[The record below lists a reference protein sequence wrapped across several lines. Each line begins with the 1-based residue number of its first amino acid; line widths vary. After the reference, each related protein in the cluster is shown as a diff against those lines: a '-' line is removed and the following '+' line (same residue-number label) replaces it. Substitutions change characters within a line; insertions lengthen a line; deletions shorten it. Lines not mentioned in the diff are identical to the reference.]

1 MPIVKMPDGALVEV
15 PDNPTPEQRAAL
27 QAILEKTAQA
37 AAPAPKEE
45 VLGLGE
51 TARVVGKSLYGG
63 LTTLPRFVM
72 QAGDWLEEKMPT
84 PEWTKV
90 PIPAYKE
97 LSAADQAI
105 REAVEP
111 KTKTGKVI
119 GNIGEAA
126 VGAVASPGGMAA
138 PFRSA
143 LIGASSGAGSEA
155 SAAAFGDNA
164 LTRILGGLAG
174 GLTGGFVT
182 AAKTNR
188 GTLAREALADVRPED
203 LAVAVERM
211 KAARDAG
218 IPINLSQAMPRA
230 SNIDAYVDALANS
243 KHGRN
248 VTEQL
253 RKQPQ
258 QIAFGVE
265 EQIANLPGQI
275 RMPQVLAN
283 NAQEAATTA
292 IEIAKQNRT
301 AAWQKAFE
309 TELARLQQGPKIALA
324 EAQALAAKAADQLA
338 AAQAADAKAL
348 AARAAM
354 ERAAAV
360 KQSAEKQALEKA
372 LAAPPPI
379 PAGIGSRQGV
389 LLTDSE
395 RGQRIIDALA
405 TWEAQQAMLRG
416 QGSIVGLDGKPLQQ
430 AAKVFEP
437 PPLPPVELQAPAAQA
452 ALTEA
457 QKRSI
462 AAGLAL
468 QGTEAVPA
476 KAMQRVYQYLTD
488 LAASNP
494 NTTAEKLLLELREK
508 LVTPDGYLTD
518 ARQINDVLKDFANG
532 LKPVNLSTKGVD
544 AGVAKWVGGKVAGIR
559 DMLGESFE
567 PFKKAN
573 EVYRVHTE
581 SIVDPLKKSVV
592 GRIAGR
598 AGAQDAIEAPQAR
611 LFSVFEKGT
620 VPGATSSEILTL
632 EKAFR
637 NAGQPEVFQDAA
649 KSWIA
654 GKVSAALK
662 STDNRM
668 PENIGER
675 LRVAF
680 GDPRQLDQTSKGFED
695 VLAGL
700 ARSQGV
706 PEAPYVKGFK
716 HFMEIVSDAARRPGS
731 VRGVTPGEVKDM
743 ASEGVFKRL
752 GQVSVMTPIRQPAL
766 KWASFLEAD
775 ALSTMDKLLTSPE
788 GVATLIKL
796 GKQPPYSHAAI
807 STMATFLGTNA
818 AAQGG
823 ETNPPGITAE

>member
-1 MPIVKMPDGALVEV
+1 MPVVKMPDGALVEM

-27 QAILEKTAQA
+27 QAILSKASQA
-37 AAPAPKEE
+37 AAPTTKEE
-45 VLGLGE
+45 ASGLGE
-51 TARVVGKSLYGG
+51 TARVIGKSIYGG
-63 LTTLPRFVM
+63 LTSLPRFVM

-84 PEWTKV
+84 PEWAKV

-111 KTKTGKVI
+111 KTKAGKVI

-138 PFRSA
+138 PIRSA

-174 GLTGGFVT
+174 GLTGGLVT

-188 GTLAREALADVRPED
+188 GTLAREALSDVRPED

-265 EQIANLPGQI
+265 EQMANLPGQI

-283 NAQEAATTA
+283 NAQEAATAA
-292 IEIAKQNRT
+292 IDAAKRART
-301 AAWQKAFE
+301 NAWQKAYDDGLLQSGQLTVPE
-309 TELARLQQGPKIALA
+309 TAV
-324 EAQALAAKAADQLA
+324 A
-338 AAQAADAKAL
+338 AAY
-348 AARAAM
+348 
-354 ERAAAV
+354 
-360 KQSAEKQALEKA
+360 
-372 LAAPPPI
+372 
-379 PAGIGSRQGV
+379 
-389 LLTDSE
+389 
-395 RGQRIIDALA
+395 
-405 TWEAQQAMLRG
+405 
-416 QGSIVGLDGKPLQQ
+416 
-430 AAKVFEP
+430 
-437 PPLPPVELQAPAAQA
+437 
-452 ALTEA
+452 
-457 QKRSI
+457 QK
-462 AAGLAL
+462 
-468 QGTEAVPA
+468 
-476 KAMQRVYQYLTD
+476 LTD
-488 LAASNP
+488 LANSVP
-494 NTTAEKLLLELREK
+494 NTSKSKMLMDLRER
-508 LVTPDGYLTD
+508 LVTPEGFITEPL
-518 ARQINDVLKDFANG
+518 QLNEILKDAAG
-532 LKPVNLSTKGVD
+532 RLKPVNLATSGLD
-544 AGVAKWVGGKVAGIR
+544 AGAAKWVGKQISALR
-559 DMLGESFE
+559 DDFGAAFE
-567 PFKKAN
+567 PIQKAN
-573 EVYRVHTE
+573 AAYQAATPA
-581 SIVDPLKKSVV
+581 VDALKKSVV

-598 AGAQDAIEAPQAR
+598 AGAQDAIEAPQTT
-611 LFSVFEKGT
+611 LFRVFDKGT

-654 GKVSAALK
+654 GKVSTALK

-731 VRGVTPGEVKDM
+731 VRGVTPGEVKEM

-775 ALSTMDKLLTSPE
+775 ALSTMDKLLTTPE
-788 GVATLIKL
+788 GVATLVKL
-796 GKQPPYSHAAI
+796 GKQPPKSHAAVT
-807 STMATFLGTNA
+807 TMATFLGTNA
-818 AAQGG
+818 ATQGG

>member
-1 MPIVKMPDGALVEV
+1 MPVVKMPDGALVDM

-27 QAILEKTAQA
+27 QAILSKAPQA
-37 AAPAPKEE
+37 AAPTPKEE
-45 VLGLGE
+45 VSGLGE
-51 TARVVGKSLYGG
+51 TARVIGKSIYGG
-63 LTTLPRFVM
+63 LTSLPRFVK

-97 LSAADQAI
+97 LSAADQAV

-111 KTKTGKVI
+111 KTKVGKVI
-119 GNIGEAA
+119 GNIGEAT
-126 VGAVASPGGMAA
+126 VGAVASPGGIAA
-138 PFRSA
+138 PIRSA

-155 SAAAFGDNA
+155 SAAAFGDNT

-174 GLTGGFVT
+174 GVTGGLVT

-188 GTLAREALADVRPED
+188 GTLAREALSDARPED

-258 QIAFGVE
+258 QIAFGAE
-265 EQIANLPGQI
+265 EQMANLPGQI

-283 NAQEAATTA
+283 NAQEAATAA
-292 IEIAKQNRT
+292 IDAAKRART
-301 AAWQKAFE
+301 NAWQKAYDDGLLQSGQLTVPE
-309 TELARLQQGPKIALA
+309 TAV
-324 EAQALAAKAADQLA
+324 A
-338 AAQAADAKAL
+338 AAY
-348 AARAAM
+348 
-354 ERAAAV
+354 
-360 KQSAEKQALEKA
+360 
-372 LAAPPPI
+372 
-379 PAGIGSRQGV
+379 
-389 LLTDSE
+389 
-395 RGQRIIDALA
+395 
-405 TWEAQQAMLRG
+405 
-416 QGSIVGLDGKPLQQ
+416 
-430 AAKVFEP
+430 
-437 PPLPPVELQAPAAQA
+437 
-452 ALTEA
+452 
-457 QKRSI
+457 QK
-462 AAGLAL
+462 
-468 QGTEAVPA
+468 
-476 KAMQRVYQYLTD
+476 LTD
-488 LAASNP
+488 LANSVP
-494 NTTAEKLLLELREK
+494 NTSKSKMLTDLRER
-508 LVTPDGYLTD
+508 LVTPEGFITEPL
-518 ARQINDVLKDFANG
+518 QLNEILKDAAG
-532 LKPVNLSTKGVD
+532 RLKPVNLATSGLD
-544 AGVAKWVGGKVAGIR
+544 AGAAKWVGKQISALR
-559 DMLGESFE
+559 DDFGAAFE
-567 PFKKAN
+567 PIQKAN
-573 EVYRVHTE
+573 AAYQAATPA
-581 SIVDPLKKSVV
+581 VDALKKSVV
-592 GRIAGR
+592 GRVAGR
-598 AGAQDAIEAPQAR
+598 AGAQDALEAPQSR
-611 LFSVFEKGT
+611 LFSVFDKGT

-637 NAGQPEVFQDAA
+637 KAGQPEVYQDAA
-649 KSWIA
+649 KSWLA
-654 GKVSAALK
+654 GKVSTALK

-668 PENIGER
+668 PDNLGER

-706 PEAPYVKGFK
+706 PEASYVKGFK

-731 VRGVTPGEVKDM
+731 VRGVTPGEVKEM

-775 ALSTMDKLLTSPE
+775 ALSTMDKLLTTPE
-788 GVATLIKL
+788 GVATLVKL
-796 GKQPPYSHAAI
+796 GKQPPYSHAAVT
-807 STMATFLGTNA
+807 TMATFLGTNA
-818 AAQGG
+818 ATQGG

>member
-1 MPIVKMPDGALVEV
+1 MPVVKMPDGALVDM

-27 QAILEKTAQA
+27 QAILSKAPQA
-37 AAPAPKEE
+37 AAPTPKEE
-45 VLGLGE
+45 ASGLGE
-51 TARVVGKSLYGG
+51 TARVIGKSIYGG
-63 LTTLPRFVM
+63 LTSLPRFVK

-97 LSAADQAI
+97 LSAADQAV

-119 GNIGEAA
+119 GNIGEAT

-138 PFRSA
+138 PIRSA

-174 GLTGGFVT
+174 GVTGGLAT

-188 GTLAREALADVRPED
+188 GTLAREAVADARPED

-211 KAARDAG
+211 KTARDAG

-258 QIAFGVE
+258 QVAFGAE
-265 EQIANLPGQI
+265 EQMANLPGQI

-283 NAQEAATTA
+283 NAQEAATSA
-292 IEIAKQNRT
+292 IDAVKRART
-301 AAWQKAFE
+301 DAWQKAYDDG
-309 TELARLQQGPKIALA
+309 LLQSGQLTVPQ
-324 EAQALAAKAADQLA
+324 EAVA
-338 AAQAADAKAL
+338 AAY
-348 AARAAM
+348 
-354 ERAAAV
+354 
-360 KQSAEKQALEKA
+360 
-372 LAAPPPI
+372 
-379 PAGIGSRQGV
+379 
-389 LLTDSE
+389 
-395 RGQRIIDALA
+395 
-405 TWEAQQAMLRG
+405 
-416 QGSIVGLDGKPLQQ
+416 
-430 AAKVFEP
+430 
-437 PPLPPVELQAPAAQA
+437 
-452 ALTEA
+452 
-457 QKRSI
+457 QKL
-462 AAGLAL
+462 G
-468 QGTEAVPA
+468 
-476 KAMQRVYQYLTD
+476 D
-488 LAASNP
+488 LAASVP
-494 NTTAEKLLLELREK
+494 NTSKAKMLEDIRGRLLTEEGFITEPLQLNE
-508 LVTPDGYLTD
+508 
-518 ARQINDVLKDFANG
+518 ILKDAAG
-532 LKPVNLSTKGVD
+532 RLKPVNLATSGLD
-544 AGVAKWVGGKVAGIR
+544 AGAAKWVGKQVSALR
-559 DMLGESFE
+559 DDFGAAFE
-567 PFKKAN
+567 PIQKAN
-573 EVYRVHTE
+573 AAYQAATPA
-581 SIVDPLKKSVV
+581 VDAMKKSVV

-598 AGAQDAIEAPQAR
+598 AGAQDALESPQTK

-620 VPGATSSEILTL
+620 TPGATSSEILTL

-637 NAGQPEVFQDAA
+637 QAGQPEVYQDAA
-649 KSWIA
+649 KSWLA
-654 GKVSAALK
+654 GKVSTALK

-668 PENIGER
+668 PDNIGER

-706 PEAPYVKGFK
+706 PEAAYVKGFK
-716 HFMEIVSDAARRPGS
+716 HFMEVVSDAARRPGS
-731 VRGVTPGEVKDM
+731 VRGVTPGEVKEM

-775 ALSTMDKLLTSPE
+775 ALSTMDKLLTTPE
-788 GVATLIKL
+788 GVATLVKL
-796 GKQPPYSHAAI
+796 GKQPPYSHAAVT
-807 STMATFLGTNA
+807 TMATFLGTNA
-818 AAQGG
+818 ATQGG

>member
-1 MPIVKMPDGALVEV
+1 MPVVKMPDGALVDM
-15 PDNPTPEQRAAL
+15 PDNPTPEQLAAL
-27 QAILEKTAQA
+27 QAILSKAPQA
-37 AAPAPKEE
+37 AAPALKEE
-45 VLGLGE
+45 ASGLGE
-51 TARVVGKSLYGG
+51 TARVIGKSIYGG
-63 LTTLPRFVM
+63 LTSLPRFVM

-84 PEWTKV
+84 PEWAKV

-105 REAVEP
+105 RESVEP
-111 KTKTGKVI
+111 KTKAGKVI

-138 PFRSA
+138 PIRSA

-174 GLTGGFVT
+174 GLTGGLVT

-188 GTLAREALADVRPED
+188 GTLAREALSDVRPED

-265 EQIANLPGQI
+265 EQMANLPGQI

-283 NAQEAATTA
+283 NAQEAATAA
-292 IEIAKQNRT
+292 IDAAKRART
-301 AAWQKAFE
+301 NAWQKAYDDGLLQSGQLTVPE
-309 TELARLQQGPKIALA
+309 TAV
-324 EAQALAAKAADQLA
+324 A
-338 AAQAADAKAL
+338 AAY
-348 AARAAM
+348 
-354 ERAAAV
+354 
-360 KQSAEKQALEKA
+360 
-372 LAAPPPI
+372 
-379 PAGIGSRQGV
+379 
-389 LLTDSE
+389 
-395 RGQRIIDALA
+395 
-405 TWEAQQAMLRG
+405 
-416 QGSIVGLDGKPLQQ
+416 
-430 AAKVFEP
+430 
-437 PPLPPVELQAPAAQA
+437 
-452 ALTEA
+452 
-457 QKRSI
+457 QK
-462 AAGLAL
+462 
-468 QGTEAVPA
+468 
-476 KAMQRVYQYLTD
+476 LTD
-488 LAASNP
+488 LANSVP
-494 NTTAEKLLLELREK
+494 NTSKSKMLMDLRER
-508 LVTPDGYLTD
+508 LVTPEGFITEPL
-518 ARQINDVLKDFANG
+518 QLNEILKDAAG
-532 LKPVNLSTKGVD
+532 RLKPVNLATSGLD
-544 AGVAKWVGGKVAGIR
+544 AGAAKWVGKQISALR
-559 DMLGESFE
+559 DDFGAAFE
-567 PFKKAN
+567 PIQKAN
-573 EVYRVHTE
+573 AAYQAATPA
-581 SIVDPLKKSVV
+581 VDALKKSVV

-598 AGAQDAIEAPQAR
+598 AGAQDAIEAPQTK
-611 LFSVFEKGT
+611 LFSVFDKGT

-716 HFMEIVSDAARRPGS
+716 NFMEIVSDAARRPGS
-731 VRGVTPGEVKDM
+731 VRGVTPGEVKEM

-775 ALSTMDKLLTSPE
+775 ALSTMDKLLTTPE
-788 GVATLIKL
+788 GVATLVKL
-796 GKQPPYSHAAI
+796 GKQPPKSHAAVT
-807 STMATFLGTNA
+807 TMATFLGTNA
-818 AAQGG
+818 ATQGG
-823 ETNPPGITAE
+823 ETNSPGITAE

>member
-1 MPIVKMPDGALVEV
+1 MPVVKMPDGALVDM

-27 QAILEKTAQA
+27 QAILSKAPQA
-37 AAPAPKEE
+37 ATPATKEE
-45 VLGLGE
+45 VSGLGE
-51 TARVVGKSLYGG
+51 TARVIGKSIYGG
-63 LTTLPRFVM
+63 LTSLPRFVM

-84 PEWTKV
+84 PDWTKI

-111 KTKTGKVI
+111 KTKAGKVI

-138 PFRSA
+138 PIRSA

-174 GLTGGFVT
+174 GVTGGLAT

-188 GTLAREALADVRPED
+188 GTLAREALADARPED

-211 KAARDAG
+211 KVARDAG
-218 IPINLSQAMPRA
+218 IPINLSQAMPRG

-265 EQIANLPGQI
+265 EQMVNLPGQI

-283 NAQEAATTA
+283 NAQEAAEASIRQGMDQAT
-292 IEIAKQNRT
+292 K
-301 AAWQKAFE
+301 AWQKFAP
-309 TELARLQQGPKIALA
+309 QGAAIPEGVIANFDKQLKA
-324 EAQALAAKAADQLA
+324 MAAKYPNTAQADLINDVRS
-338 AAQAADAKAL
+338 AL
-348 AARAAM
+348 
-354 ERAAAV
+354 
-360 KQSAEKQALEKA
+360 KTGQQTT
-372 LAAPPPI
+372 
-379 PAGIGSRQGV
+379 GGSP
-389 LLTDSE
+389 LLD
-395 RGQRIIDALA
+395 
-405 TWEAQQAMLRG
+405 
-416 QGSIVGLDGKPLQQ
+416 
-430 AAKVFEP
+430 
-437 PPLPPVELQAPAAQA
+437 
-452 ALTEA
+452 
-457 QKRSI
+457 
-462 AAGLAL
+462 AAGNLINPPTK
-468 QGTEAVPA
+468 GPA
-476 KAMQRVYQYLTD
+476 
-488 LAASNP
+488 
-494 NTTAEKLLLELREK
+494 
-508 LVTPDGYLTD
+508 YLTD
-518 ARQINDVLKDFANG
+518 ALQVKGAIDDVLQNFGARKLNTPG
-532 LKPVNLSTKGVD
+532 LQ
-544 AGVAKWVGGKVAGIR
+544 GKELRRAQEIRGMFR
-559 DMLGESFE
+559 DMIDLEV
-567 PFKKAN
+567 PQLAQANKAY
-573 EVYRVHTE
+573 EAVMSGV
-581 SIVDPLKKSVV
+581 VDPLKKSVV
-592 GRIAGR
+592 GRVAGR
-598 AGAQDAIEAPQAR
+598 GGANAAQEAPQAR

-637 NAGQPEVFQDAA
+637 KAGQPEVFQDAA
-649 KSWIA
+649 KSWLA
-654 GKVSAALK
+654 GKVSSALK

-668 PENIGER
+668 PDNLGER

-700 ARSQGV
+700 ARSQGA
-706 PEAPYVKGFK
+706 PEAQYVKGFK
-716 HFMEIVSDAARRPGS
+716 NFMEIVSDAARRPGS
-731 VRGVTPGEVKDM
+731 VRGVTPGEVKEM

-775 ALSTMDKLLTSPE
+775 ALSTMDKLLTTPE
-788 GVATLIKL
+788 GVATLVKL
-796 GKQPPYSHAAI
+796 GKQPPKSHAAVT
-807 STMATFLGTNA
+807 TMATFLGTNA
-818 AAQGG
+818 ATQGG
-823 ETNPPGITAE
+823 EMNLPGITAE

>member
-1 MPIVKMPDGALVEV
+1 MPVVKMPDGALVDM

-27 QAILEKTAQA
+27 QAILSKASQA

-45 VLGLGE
+45 VSGLGE
-51 TARVVGKSLYGG
+51 TARVIGKSIYGG
-63 LTTLPRFVM
+63 LTSPPRFVM

-97 LSAADQAI
+97 LSAADQAV

-111 KTKTGKVI
+111 KTKAGKVI

-138 PFRSA
+138 PIRSA

-164 LTRILGGLAG
+164 VTRVLGGVAG
-174 GLTGGFVT
+174 GLTGGLVT

-188 GTLAREALADVRPED
+188 GTLAREALSDVRPED

-283 NAQEAATTA
+283 NAQEAATAA
-292 IEIAKQNRT
+292 IIQAK
-301 AAWQKAFE
+301 AARSKAWEKAFND
-309 TELARLQQGPKIALA
+309 ELARLQSGPTASLEAARTLAMKRADDLVSAQMADTLALKQQA
-324 EAQALAAKAADQLA
+324 EARKAIEEALN
-338 AAQAADAKAL
+338 
-348 AARAAM
+348 
-354 ERAAAV
+354 
-360 KQSAEKQALEKA
+360 
-372 LAAPPPI
+372 APPPL
-379 PAGIGSRQGV
+379 PLGGGSRNGI
-389 LLTDSE
+389 LLTGAK
-395 RGQRIIDALA
+395 RGDRINDELLS
-405 TWEAQQAMLRG
+405 WEARQAQLRG
-416 QGSIVGLDGKPLQQ
+416 EGSILGLDGKPINT
-430 AAKVFEP
+430 APTVPE
-437 PPLPPVELQAPAAQA
+437 VRLQAPAAEK
-452 ALTEA
+452 ALREA
-457 QKRSI
+457 QAKV
-462 AAGLAL
+462 AAAEKAL
-468 QGTEAVPA
+468 QGTDTVPLQ
-476 KAMQRVYQYLTD
+476 AMQKVYDRLTN
-488 LAASNP
+488 LAAQHP
-494 NTTAEKLLLELREK
+494 NTSQQRLLLDLRNR
-508 LVTPDGYLTD
+508 LVTDEGYLTN
-518 ARQINDVLKDFANG
+518 AQQINDVLKDFANE
-532 LKPVNLSTKGVD
+532 LKPVNLATKGID
-544 AGVAKWVGGKVAGIR
+544 AGTAKWVGGQVSNIR
-559 DMLGESFE
+559 DILGESFL

-573 EVYRVHTE
+573 EVFSTITE
-581 SIVDPLKKSVV
+581 STVNPLRKSVV
-592 GRIAGR
+592 GRLAGR
-598 AGAQDAIEAPQAR
+598 TGAQDAIESPQAK
-611 LFSVFEKGT
+611 LFGVFEKGT

-654 GKVSAALK
+654 GKVSTALK

-731 VRGVTPGEVKDM
+731 VRGVTPGEVKEM

-775 ALSTMDKLLTSPE
+775 ALSTMDKLLTTPE
-788 GVATLIKL
+788 GVATLVKL
-796 GKQPPYSHAAI
+796 GKQPPYSHAAV

-818 AAQGG
+818 AMQGG

>member
-1 MPIVKMPDGALVEV
+1 MPVVKMPDGQLVEM
-15 PDNPTPEQRAAL
+15 PDNPTPEQQAAL
-27 QAILEKTAQA
+27 RSILAKGA
-37 AAPAPKEE
+37 AAPAVAAPKQESS
-45 VLGLGE
+45 GLGE
-51 TARVVGKSLYGG
+51 TARVIGKSIYGG
-63 LTTLPRFVM
+63 LTSLPRFVM

-84 PEWTKV
+84 PDWTKV

-97 LSAADQAI
+97 LSAADQAV

-111 KTKTGKVI
+111 KTKAGKVI

-138 PFRSA
+138 PIRSA

-155 SAAAFGDNA
+155 AAAAFGDNA
-164 LTRILGGLAG
+164 VTRTLGGVAG
-174 GLTGGFVT
+174 GLTGGLVT

-188 GTLAREALADVRPED
+188 GTLAREALSDARPED

-211 KAARDAG
+211 KTARGAG

-265 EQIANLPGQI
+265 EQMANLPGQI

-283 NAQEAATTA
+283 NAQEAATAA
-292 IEIAKQNRT
+292 IDAAKRART
-301 AAWQKAFE
+301 NAWQKAYDDGLLQSGQLTVPE
-309 TELARLQQGPKIALA
+309 TAV
-324 EAQALAAKAADQLA
+324 A
-338 AAQAADAKAL
+338 AAY
-348 AARAAM
+348 
-354 ERAAAV
+354 
-360 KQSAEKQALEKA
+360 
-372 LAAPPPI
+372 
-379 PAGIGSRQGV
+379 
-389 LLTDSE
+389 
-395 RGQRIIDALA
+395 
-405 TWEAQQAMLRG
+405 
-416 QGSIVGLDGKPLQQ
+416 
-430 AAKVFEP
+430 
-437 PPLPPVELQAPAAQA
+437 
-452 ALTEA
+452 
-457 QKRSI
+457 QK
-462 AAGLAL
+462 
-468 QGTEAVPA
+468 
-476 KAMQRVYQYLTD
+476 LTD
-488 LAASNP
+488 LANSVP
-494 NTTAEKLLLELREK
+494 NTSKSKMLTDLRER
-508 LVTPDGYLTD
+508 LVTPEGFITEPL
-518 ARQINDVLKDFANG
+518 QLNEILKDAAG
-532 LKPVNLSTKGVD
+532 RLKPVNLATSGLD
-544 AGVAKWVGGKVAGIR
+544 AGAAKWVGKQISALR
-559 DMLGESFE
+559 DDFGAAFE
-567 PFKKAN
+567 PIQKAN
-573 EVYRVHTE
+573 AAYQAATPA
-581 SIVDPLKKSVV
+581 VDALKKSVV
-592 GRIAGR
+592 GRVAGR
-598 AGAQDAIEAPQAR
+598 AGAQDALEAPQSR
-611 LFSVFEKGT
+611 LFSVFDKGT

-637 NAGQPEVFQDAA
+637 KAGQPEVYQDAA
-649 KSWIA
+649 KSWLA
-654 GKVSAALK
+654 GKVSTALK
-662 STDNRM
+662 SADNRM

-716 HFMEIVSDAARRPGS
+716 NFMEIVSDAARRPGS

-775 ALSTMDKLLTSPE
+775 ALSTMDKLLTTPE
-788 GVATLIKL
+788 GVATLVKL
-796 GKQPPYSHAAI
+796 GKQPPYSHAAVT
-807 STMATFLGTNA
+807 TMATFLGTNA
-818 AAQGG
+818 ATQGG

>member
-1 MPIVKMPDGALVEV
+1 MPVVKMPDGALVDM

-27 QAILEKTAQA
+27 QAILSKASQA

-45 VLGLGE
+45 ASGLGE
-51 TARVVGKSLYGG
+51 TARVIGKAIYGG
-63 LTTLPRFVM
+63 LTSLPRFVM

-84 PEWTKV
+84 PGWAKV

-97 LSAADQAI
+97 LSATDQAI

-111 KTKTGKVI
+111 RTKAGKVI

-138 PFRSA
+138 PIRSA

-164 LTRILGGLAG
+164 VTRVLGGVAG
-174 GLTGGFVT
+174 GLTGGLVT

-188 GTLAREALADVRPED
+188 GTLAREALADARPED

-230 SNIDAYVDALANS
+230 SNIDAYVEALANS

-265 EQIANLPGQI
+265 EQMANLPGQI

-283 NAQEAATTA
+283 NAQEAATAA
-292 IEIAKQNRT
+292 IDAAKRART
-301 AAWQKAFE
+301 NAWQKAYDDALLQSGQLTVPE
-309 TELARLQQGPKIALA
+309 TAV
-324 EAQALAAKAADQLA
+324 A
-338 AAQAADAKAL
+338 AAY
-348 AARAAM
+348 
-354 ERAAAV
+354 
-360 KQSAEKQALEKA
+360 
-372 LAAPPPI
+372 
-379 PAGIGSRQGV
+379 
-389 LLTDSE
+389 
-395 RGQRIIDALA
+395 
-405 TWEAQQAMLRG
+405 
-416 QGSIVGLDGKPLQQ
+416 
-430 AAKVFEP
+430 
-437 PPLPPVELQAPAAQA
+437 
-452 ALTEA
+452 
-457 QKRSI
+457 QK
-462 AAGLAL
+462 
-468 QGTEAVPA
+468 
-476 KAMQRVYQYLTD
+476 LTD
-488 LAASNP
+488 LANSVP
-494 NTTAEKLLLELREK
+494 NTSKSKMLMDLRER
-508 LVTPDGYLTD
+508 LVTPEGFITEPL
-518 ARQINDVLKDFANG
+518 QLNEILKDAAG
-532 LKPVNLSTKGVD
+532 RLKPVNLATSGLD
-544 AGVAKWVGGKVAGIR
+544 AGAAKWVGKQISALR
-559 DMLGESFE
+559 DDFGAAFE
-567 PFKKAN
+567 PIQKAN
-573 EVYRVHTE
+573 AAYQAATPAVNA
-581 SIVDPLKKSVV
+581 LKKSVV

-598 AGAQDAIEAPQAR
+598 AGAQDAVESPQTK
-611 LFSVFEKGT
+611 LFSVFDKGT

-637 NAGQPEVFQDAA
+637 QAGQPEVFQDAA

-654 GKVSAALK
+654 GKVSTALK

-731 VRGVTPGEVKDM
+731 VRGVTPGEVKEM

-775 ALSTMDKLLTSPE
+775 ALSTMDKLLTTPE
-788 GVATLIKL
+788 GVATLVKL
-796 GKQPPYSHAAI
+796 GKQPPKSHAAVT
-807 STMATFLGTNA
+807 TMATFLGTNA
-818 AAQGG
+818 ATQGG

>member
-1 MPIVKMPDGALVEV
+1 MPVVKMPDGALVDM

-27 QAILEKTAQA
+27 QAILSKASQA

-45 VLGLGE
+45 VSGLGE
-51 TARVVGKSLYGG
+51 TARVIGKSIYGG
-63 LTTLPRFVM
+63 LTSPPRFVM

-97 LSAADQAI
+97 LSAADQAV

-111 KTKTGKVI
+111 KTKAGKVI

-138 PFRSA
+138 PIRSA

-164 LTRILGGLAG
+164 VTRVLGGVAG
-174 GLTGGFVT
+174 GLTGGLVT

-188 GTLAREALADVRPED
+188 GTLAREALSDVRPED

-265 EQIANLPGQI
+265 EQMANLPGQI

-283 NAQEAATTA
+283 NAQEAATAA
-292 IEIAKQNRT
+292 IDAAKRART
-301 AAWQKAFE
+301 NAWQKAYDDG
-309 TELARLQQGPKIALA
+309 LLQSG
-324 EAQALAAKAADQLA
+324 QLTVPESAVA
-338 AAQAADAKAL
+338 AAY
-348 AARAAM
+348 
-354 ERAAAV
+354 
-360 KQSAEKQALEKA
+360 
-372 LAAPPPI
+372 
-379 PAGIGSRQGV
+379 
-389 LLTDSE
+389 
-395 RGQRIIDALA
+395 
-405 TWEAQQAMLRG
+405 
-416 QGSIVGLDGKPLQQ
+416 
-430 AAKVFEP
+430 
-437 PPLPPVELQAPAAQA
+437 
-452 ALTEA
+452 
-457 QKRSI
+457 QK
-462 AAGLAL
+462 
-468 QGTEAVPA
+468 
-476 KAMQRVYQYLTD
+476 LTD
-488 LAASNP
+488 LANSVP
-494 NTTAEKLLLELREK
+494 NTSKAKMLLDLRDR
-508 LVTPDGYLTD
+508 LATTDGFITEPL
-518 ARQINDVLKDFANG
+518 QLNEILKDAAG
-532 LKPVNLSTKGVD
+532 RLKPVNLATSGLD
-544 AGVAKWVGGKVAGIR
+544 AGAAKWVGKQISELR
-559 DMLGESFE
+559 DDFGAAFE
-567 PFKKAN
+567 PIQKAN
-573 EVYRVHTE
+573 AAYQAATPA
-581 SIVDPLKKSVV
+581 VDALKKSVV

-598 AGAQDAIEAPQAR
+598 AGAQDALEAPQSR
-611 LFSVFEKGT
+611 LFSVFDKGT

-654 GKVSAALK
+654 GKVSTALK

-716 HFMEIVSDAARRPGS
+716 HFMEIVSDVARRPGS
-731 VRGVTPGEVKDM
+731 VRGVTPGEVKEM

-775 ALSTMDKLLTSPE
+775 ALSTMDKLLTTPE
-788 GVATLIKL
+788 GVATLVKL
-796 GKQPPYSHAAI
+796 GKQPPYSHAAV

-818 AAQGG
+818 AMQGG

>member
-1 MPIVKMPDGALVEV
+1 MPVVKMPDGALMDM

-27 QAILEKTAQA
+27 QAILSKAPQA
-37 AAPAPKEE
+37 AAPALKEE
-45 VLGLGE
+45 VSGLGE
-51 TARVVGKSLYGG
+51 TARVIGKSIYGG
-63 LTTLPRFVM
+63 LTSLPRFAK

-84 PEWTKV
+84 PGWTKV

-111 KTKTGKVI
+111 KTKAGKVI
-119 GNIGEAA
+119 GNIGEAT

-138 PFRSA
+138 PIRSA

-155 SAAAFGDNA
+155 SAAVFGDNA

-174 GLTGGFVT
+174 GLTGGLAT

-188 GTLAREALADVRPED
+188 GTLAREAVADARPED

-211 KAARDAG
+211 KTARDAG

-265 EQIANLPGQI
+265 EQMANLPGQI

-283 NAQEAATTA
+283 NAQEAAEASIRQGMDQAT
-292 IEIAKQNRT
+292 K
-301 AAWQKAFE
+301 AWQKFAP
-309 TELARLQQGPKIALA
+309 QGAAIPEGVVANFDEQLKAMA
-324 EAQALAAKAADQLA
+324 AKYPNTAQADLINDVRS
-338 AAQAADAKAL
+338 AL
-348 AARAAM
+348 
-354 ERAAAV
+354 
-360 KQSAEKQALEKA
+360 KTGQQTT
-372 LAAPPPI
+372 
-379 PAGIGSRQGV
+379 GGSP
-389 LLTDSE
+389 LLD
-395 RGQRIIDALA
+395 
-405 TWEAQQAMLRG
+405 
-416 QGSIVGLDGKPLQQ
+416 
-430 AAKVFEP
+430 
-437 PPLPPVELQAPAAQA
+437 
-452 ALTEA
+452 
-457 QKRSI
+457 
-462 AAGLAL
+462 AAGNLINPPTK
-468 QGTEAVPA
+468 GPA
-476 KAMQRVYQYLTD
+476 
-488 LAASNP
+488 
-494 NTTAEKLLLELREK
+494 
-508 LVTPDGYLTD
+508 YLTD
-518 ARQINDVLKDFANG
+518 ALQVKGAIDDVLQNFGARKLNTPG
-532 LKPVNLSTKGVD
+532 LQ
-544 AGVAKWVGGKVAGIR
+544 GKELRRAQEVRGMFR
-559 DMLGESFE
+559 DMIDLEV
-567 PFKKAN
+567 PQLAQANKAY
-573 EVYRVHTE
+573 EAIMSGV
-581 SIVDPLKKSVV
+581 VDPLKKSVV
-592 GRIAGR
+592 GRVAGR
-598 AGAQDAIEAPQAR
+598 VGANAAQEAPQAR

-620 VPGATSSEILTL
+620 VPGATSSEILTM

-649 KSWIA
+649 KSWLA
-654 GKVSAALK
+654 GKVSTALK

-700 ARSQGV
+700 ARSQGA
-706 PEAPYVKGFK
+706 PESAYVKGFK

-731 VRGVTPGEVKDM
+731 VRGVTPGEVKEM

-775 ALSTMDKLLTSPE
+775 ALSTMDKLLTTPE
-788 GVATLIKL
+788 GVATLVKL
-796 GKQPPYSHAAI
+796 GKQPPYSHAAVT
-807 STMATFLGTNA
+807 TMATFLGTNA
-818 AAQGG
+818 ATQGG